1 MPRNPPAYT
10 PKDLNLEGPGQR
22 AGGAPHQWRGEIREG
37 LWQRDLQSSH
47 LKGKGV
53 GEGPSSRPSEQPF
66 RKARLVLGCV
76 GNLRTAP
83 LTADVVFV
91 TVWIGPQSCFSC
103 RMSGE
108 RLAVAGLQRRS
119 SQEGSCRDD
128 QKRWRAGLGKWAGT
142 KGGSAAESCP
152 GAEPRHHG
160 DLCHRD
166 RPVGVLQKEAQG
178 ADGRGRLDDGPAKV
192 TNVHSALCMS
202 VPLK

>member
-1 MPRNPPAYT
+1 MTRVWCRTKVLKLEMLRNPPEYT

-91 TVWIGPQSCFSC
+91 THSLDRAPV
-103 RMSGE
+103 
-108 RLAVAGLQRRS
+108 LLQLPNVRR
-119 SQEGSCRDD
+119 E
-128 QKRWRAGLGKWAGT
+128 
-142 KGGSAAESCP
+142 
-152 GAEPRHHG
+152 
-160 DLCHRD
+160 
-166 RPVGVLQKEAQG
+166 V
-178 ADGRGRLDDGPAKV
+178 GRGWPAETEFTGRV
-192 TNVHSALCMS
+192 VQG
-202 VPLK
+202 